1 MASLK
6 ERLSD
11 RLTRLRE
18 RRPLVD
24 HVLRMQEHYSAVK
37 AGQQAGAVTYFGFLS
52 FFPILALAFA
62 AVGWISQVYPDARDT
77 TIEAIQSIFPG
88 MIGNREGQLSLAD
101 IEGAAGAAVGFGVLG
116 VAYAGLGWLSSLRDA
131 LLVTFE
137 LPAFE
142 QPSFVVGKLRDLM
155 TLAAVGVTLLLSVAI
170 SGAVAGFSQQILEW
184 LELGSALEPLLW
196 VLGVLV
202 GVLAS
207 TVLFLALFR
216 LLADPHTPRRS
227 LASGA
232 LLGAVGFEVLKLL
245 SGKLLETTQGQ
256 PAFQAFGIALI
267 LVVWINYFSRV
278 VLYAAAWAHTSPAAR
293 ALRVEEPAVVQGPQ
307 VPSLTDLPATSVPA
321 ASAAPASA
329 SARVPAPA
337 LGSGRPWSA
346 PFVAGAAMM
355 LALTAVLRK
364 RQR

>member
-1 MASLK
+1 MATLK

-24 HVLRMQEHYSAVK
+24 HAVRMQKHYGEVK

-62 AVGWISQVYPDARDT
+62 IVGWISKVYSDARDT
-77 TIEAIQSIFPG
+77 TVEAIESVFPG
-88 MIGNREGQLSLAD
+88 MIGGDTGIALAD
-101 IEGAAGAAVGFGVLG
+101 IESAAGAAVGFGLLG

-137 LPAFE
+137 LPSFE
-142 QPSFVVGKLRDLM
+142 RPSFVGGKLRDLL
-155 TLAAVGVTLLLSVAI
+155 TLGTVGLTLLLSVAI
-170 SGAVAGFSQQILEW
+170 SGVVAGGSEQILEW
-184 LELGSALEPLLW
+184 LDLGVGLEPVLWLLGA
-196 VLGVLV
+196 VV
-202 GVLAS
+202 GLLAS
-207 TVLFLALFR
+207 MVLFLALFR
-216 LLADPHTPRRS
+216 LLADPHTPKRS

-232 LLGAVGFEVLKLL
+232 LLGAIGFEILKLL
-245 SGKLLETTQGQ
+245 SGTLLKATTEQ

-293 ALRVEEPAVVQGPQ
+293 AARVEEPGVVQGPQ
-307 VPSLTDLPATSVPA
+307 VPSLVELPATAVAGEGPA
-321 ASAAPASA
+321 AP
-329 SARVPAPA
+329 PG
-337 LGSGRPWSA
+337 GSWQG
-346 PFVAGAAMM
+346 PFAAGAGTM
-355 LALTAVLRK
+355 LALTAVLR
-364 RQR
+364 RRGRRRRLT